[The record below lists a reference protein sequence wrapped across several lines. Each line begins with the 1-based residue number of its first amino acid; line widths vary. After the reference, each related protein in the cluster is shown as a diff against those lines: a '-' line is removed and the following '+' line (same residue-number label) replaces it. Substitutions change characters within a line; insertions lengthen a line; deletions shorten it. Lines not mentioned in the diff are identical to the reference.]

1 MNSIVFPCFPK
12 SILTKFV
19 RSVRPSIVSIIRNHP
34 THLLLQNSD
43 KNAYEK
49 IAILRKYADG
59 YAATSLTLHSFV
71 CVFFSFWV
79 FFYEHSRFTG
89 LQGKGK
95 AISLT
100 PLYYFHPLHGL

>member
-1 MNSIVFPCFPK
+1 MNSIVFPCFTK
-12 SILTKFV
+12 LILTKSV
-19 RSVRPSIVSIIRNHP
+19 CPVRPSIVSIIRNHP
-34 THLLLQNSD
+34 TDLILQNAD

-71 CVFFSFWV
+71 YVFF
-79 FFYEHSRFTG
+79 FFLGFLSRTFSFTG

-95 AISLT
+95 AITLNSI
-100 PLYYFHPLHGL
+100 YYFRPLHGL